1 MSEGA
6 NEIGNKNIPR
16 VPQTNLQ
23 NISED
28 VLAVMDNK
36 NPSIKQQASLFLAR
50 SFRHCTPA
58 TLPKSVLKPLCS
70 ALIKVEGI
78 LYHLFIGKP

>member
-1 MSEGA
+1 MIDNPFSH
-6 NEIGNKNIPR
+6 
-16 VPQTNLQ
+16 VVQTNLQ

-36 NPSIKQQASLFLAR
+36 NPAIKQQASLFLAR
-50 SFRHCTPA
+50 SFRHCTLA

-70 ALIKVEGI
+70 AFLKVR
-78 LYHLFIGKP
+78 FIII